1 MAYVSSDNQSYTNNE
16 NFATLPIT
24 EIASVL
30 TSIVDDYYLYVRNT
44 GLLELWRRCHESYF
58 KGFFTTGQAQ
68 TRGLAGELTKVNIN
82 HFRNMLL
89 HVINMITA
97 QRPSFD
103 PRAANS
109 DYKSMAQTELAKGL
123 LDYYMRQKGL
133 EAFLKDAAEFAMV
146 YGEGFIVID
155 WDHSIGDDVALDD
168 DEEKIV
174 KAGDIVYYNAG
185 PLDVIRDYNV
195 KRYRDCE
202 WTVVRS
208 FKNKYDLATQFTE
221 YADDIKKIVYTR
233 DVDRDL
239 YVQFRQQYL
248 GDRIPVYTFYHKPS
262 VSLPEGRMVQFLDAK
277 IVLLDGPL
285 IAGHYPVKRIS
296 PNEFNDSP
304 FGYSSSFDM
313 LELQDN
319 YNSLG
324 SSITTNQEMF
334 GTQTVAIEKGGG
346 FSSEN
351 FGPMKILEINKG
363 GMPPIAIQLTK
374 TAPEI
379 FDYLDKVEMNMEK
392 IAGIN
397 SVIRGMPQNSL
408 ESGSALA
415 LVQQTAIQFN
425 SAYEQSYNRVIEE
438 CGDSII
444 TLTKNYATTPR
455 IALISG
461 KSNKWYLKEYK
472 GADISKIER
481 VIVDR
486 GNPLAKTT
494 AGKIQIAQDLL
505 KMGWIK
511 TPEQYI
517 MVLQSGRL
525 EPIIEGE
532 QAELM
537 FIKDENEQLS
547 NGVMMEAAWT
557 DDHIV
562 HIREHKCVMASVDA
576 RKDPELMNATLNHL
590 DQHLALLRETDPQ
603 QLMLLGQ
610 QPLQPE
616 MGGGIDPELLGN
628 NTNNAAMEY
637 PDQPVMPEPAQVPI
651 G

>member
-1 MAYVSSDNQSYTNNE
+1 MK
-16 NFATLPIT
+16 
-24 EIASVL
+24 
-30 TSIVDDYYLYVRNT
+30 
-44 GLLELWRRCHESYF
+44 LLEL
-58 KGFFTTGQAQ
+58 
-68 TRGLAGELTKVNIN
+68 
-82 HFRNMLL
+82 
-89 HVINMITA
+89 
-97 QRPSFD
+97 
-103 PRAANS
+103 
-109 DYKSMAQTELAKGL
+109 
-123 LDYYMRQKGL
+123 
-133 EAFLKDAAEFAMV
+133 
-146 YGEGFIVID
+146 
-155 WDHSIGDDVALDD
+155 
-168 DEEKIV
+168 
-174 KAGDIVYYNAG
+174 
-185 PLDVIRDYNV
+185 
-195 KRYRDCE
+195 
-202 WTVVRS
+202 
-208 FKNKYDLATQFTE
+208 
-221 YADDIKKIVYTR
+221 
-233 DVDRDL
+233 
-239 YVQFRQQYL
+239 
-248 GDRIPVYTFYHKPS
+248 
-262 VSLPEGRMVQFLDAK
+262 
-277 IVLLDGPL
+277 
-285 IAGHYPVKRIS
+285 
-296 PNEFNDSP
+296 
-304 FGYSSSFDM
+304 
-313 LELQDN
+313 
-319 YNSLG
+319 
-324 SSITTNQEMF
+324 
-334 GTQTVAIEKGGG
+334 
-346 FSSEN
+346 
-351 FGPMKILEINKG
+351 NKG
-363 GMPPIAIQLTK
+363 SMPPTAIQLTK

-379 FDYLDKVEMNMEK
+379 FSYLDKVETNMEK

-461 KSNKWYLKEYK
+461 KSNKWYLKEYR
-472 GADISKIER
+472 GSDISKIEL

-494 AGKIQIAQDLL
+494 AGKIQISQDLL

-525 EPIIEGE
+525 EPIIQGE

-547 NGVMMEAAWT
+547 NGVMVEAAWT

-576 RKDPELMNATLNHL
+576 RKDPELMNAALTHL
-590 DQHLALLRETDPQ
+590 DQHLAFLREIDPQ

-616 MGGGIDPELLGN
+616 MGGGIDPEMLGN

-637 PDQPVMPEPAQVPI
+637 PDLPVMPEPAQAPI